1 MFTTGTTT
9 PPPSTGTVNT
19 GVVCDAGDLVMTGAL
34 GGVYSLTTP
43 VVIGGLFSINWAA
56 ANNHCNPD
64 QIVTVQLRDHN
75 GQWITLG
82 TGELDGTGLIFRSTG
97 LAYTGLYSIFGTH
110 ASGAVYSYTGTSGQQ
125 LTGAYT
131 VDTPYTIYTGSYT
144 GAYTGLW
151 TGYQLRILSAS
162 GVDLLSG
169 ARPFTIDNTTP
180 SLT

>member
-1 MFTTGTTT
+1 
-9 PPPSTGTVNT
+9 
-19 GVVCDAGDLVMTGAL
+19 MTGAL

-82 TGELDGTGLIFRSTG
+82 TGELDGTGLVFRSTG

-110 ASGAVYSYTGTSGQQ
+110 ASGSIYTYTGQSGQQ

-131 VDTPYTIYTGSYT
+131 VDTPYTIYAAANTGS
-144 GAYTGLW
+144 YTGLW
-151 TGYQLRILSAS
+151 TGYQVRIINAS
-162 GVDLLSG
+162 GVNLLSG
-169 ARPFTIDNTTP
+169 ARPFTIDNTLP
-180 SLT
+180 SATGFTFII